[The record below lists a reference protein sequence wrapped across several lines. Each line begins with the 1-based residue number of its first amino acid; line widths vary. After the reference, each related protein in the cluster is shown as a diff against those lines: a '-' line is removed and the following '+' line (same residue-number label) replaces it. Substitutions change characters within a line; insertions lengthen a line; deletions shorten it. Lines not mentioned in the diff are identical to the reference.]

1 MRPLP
6 RLLAFTDDRIVAL
19 ADFDARAAAIAAV
32 GPAAALVA
40 RRPAGT
46 TDQLAQ
52 LAQRLTALSHT
63 PMASVL
69 VTGRADVALAVEAQ
83 GMILREG
90 DLPIAD
96 LRMLAQGRLWC
107 FRSVHSEVEA
117 DEAIAAGADA
127 LVVGTIWPTPTHP
140 DRTPSGVQLLARIA
154 ARDVRCYAIGGVS
167 SAHAREAHDAGA
179 WGVAAI
185 RALWD
190 DADPSAAAR
199 ALIEPWLDN

>member
-6 RLLAFTDDRIVAL
+6 RLLAFTDDRIAAL
-19 ADFDARAAAIAAV
+19 ADLEVRAAAIAAV

-46 TDQLAQ
+46 TDELAR
-52 LAQRLTALSHT
+52 LAGRLIALCHA

-69 VTGRADVALAVEAQ
+69 VTGRTDVALAVEAQ
-83 GMILREG
+83 GVILREG

-96 LRMLAQGRLWC
+96 VRNLARERLWC

-127 LVVGTIWPTPTHP
+127 LVVGTIWNTPTHP
-140 DRTPSGVQLLARIA
+140 DRTPSGPQLLARIA
-154 ARDVRCYAIGGVS
+154 ARGVRCFAIGGVS
-167 SAHAREAHDAGA
+167 PAHAREARDAGA

-190 DADPSAAAR
+190 DADPSGAAH
-199 ALIEPWLDN
+199 ALLEPWLDQ